1 MSRFRILS
9 LDGGG
14 IKGTF
19 TASVVANLENMAG
32 TPLAPYFDLITGTS
46 TGGIIALALGSGL
59 SGSEILEFYMKK
71 GPQIFPS
78 TGMHQRLQHTMKHLV
93 RPKHSSEV
101 LKKHLVEVFGKK
113 LLGESGSR
121 LVIPCFD
128 CNAGRVQLFK
138 TAHHARFVQDYKM
151 PTVDIAL
158 ATSAAPTYFSVFTS
172 QDGQSF
178 LDGGVWANCPVL
190 VGLLEAIYVLRINPL
205 DIDVLSIGTTD
216 APFDITGRRRI
227 GGILSWSSTIVAVLM
242 QAQIDAAVAQAQVV
256 TGRRLL
262 RIDAIARK
270 GRFRLDDARQIAELS
285 GLGAYHAKQMF
296 EAVADRFLDTP
307 ADPFVPIH
315 KIVSSDIRTAGTA

>member
-19 TASVVANLENMAG
+19 TASVVANLEKMLG
-32 TPLAPYFDLITGTS
+32 TPFAQYFDLITGTS
-46 TGGIIALALGSGL
+46 TGGIIALALGIGL
-59 SGSEILEFYMKK
+59 RGDEILEFYLTK

-78 TGMHQRLQHTMKHLV
+78 TGMPERLRHTMRHLV
-93 RPKHSSEV
+93 RPKHSSET
-101 LKKHLVEVFGKK
+101 LKKHLVEVFGEKV
-113 LLGESGSR
+113 LGESCSR

-138 TAHHARFVQDYKM
+138 TAHNHRFVQDYKM
-151 PTVDIAL
+151 STVDIAL
-158 ATSAAPTYFSVFTS
+158 ATSAAPTYFSVFTAK
-172 QDGQSF
+172 DGQSF
-178 LDGGVWANCPVL
+178 LDGGVWANCLVL
-190 VGLLEAIYVLRINPL
+190 VGLLEAIYILRVSPS

-227 GGILSWSSTIVAVLM
+227 GGLLSWSSTIVSVLM
-242 QAQIDAAVAQAQVV
+242 QAQIDAAVAQAQIV

-262 RIDAIARK
+262 RIDAISRK

-285 GLGAYHAKQMF
+285 GLGAYHAKVMF
-296 EAVADRFLDTP
+296 EEVAGRFLDTP
-307 ADPFVPIH
+307 ADPFVPFH
-315 KIVSSDIRTAGTA
+315 KIVKSDSRSGI